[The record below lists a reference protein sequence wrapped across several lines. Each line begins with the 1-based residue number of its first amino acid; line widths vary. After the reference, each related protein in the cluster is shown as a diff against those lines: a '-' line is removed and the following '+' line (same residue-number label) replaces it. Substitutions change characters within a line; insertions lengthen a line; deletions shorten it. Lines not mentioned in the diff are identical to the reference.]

1 MRQAKDTRKIE
12 KRSLILR
19 ELVPLIIPD
28 FLKHSEPVI
37 PNVLAFNKVASEDWF
52 LKFAD
57 EVEDKL
63 GKEYFPIMRLSD
75 GEYSFILGN
84 ISPVIYNRGLLN
96 STFNILRYIRN
107 KIRSW
112 GRFQALTFPGIS
124 SGNYSRIEVKQVKEK
139 YALYLKKIAENGILA
154 LHLTYSV
161 KPFQEQYHY
170 PLQKWLHQNKIP
182 LHAGNYVPFYFV
194 YALLR
199 GSHKSRLLKNRRILI
214 IHSATGDK
222 KERIIKTL
230 IKENIREIFWL
241 SISPDRSLFDTIDI
255 HAFIGN
261 VDLALIGAGVG
272 KANILV
278 QLENLKVPCID
289 AGYVFEVWAD
299 EDKKWLR
306 PIMVPDWEW
315 QKEKIRFN

>member
-1 MRQAKDTRKIE
+1 MRVAKINRKIA
-12 KRSLILR
+12 KQSLILE

-28 FLKHSEPVI
+28 FLKHSESVV
-37 PNVLAFNKVASEDWF
+37 PNVLAFNEETSEGWF

-57 EVEDKL
+57 EVEAKL
-63 GKEYFPIMRLSD
+63 GKEYLPIMRLSD

-84 ISPVIYNRGLLN
+84 IPPVTYNRGLLN
-96 STFNILRYIRN
+96 STLNILKYFRSKIRN
-107 KIRSW
+107 W
-112 GRFQALTFPGIS
+112 GRFKALTFPGVS
-124 SGNYSRIEVKQVKEK
+124 SGNYSRIEVKKVKESYVK
-139 YALYLKKIAENGILA
+139 YLKKIAENGTLA

-161 KPFQEQYHY
+161 NPFQEQYHY
-170 PLQKWLHQNKIP
+170 PLQQWLNRNQIP

-199 GSHKSRLLKNRRILI
+199 GSQKKRLLKSRKILI
-214 IHSATGDK
+214 VHSATGDK
-222 KERIIKTL
+222 KERIKKTL
-230 IKENIREIFWL
+230 IRENVSEIFWL

-255 HAFIGN
+255 NAYIGN
-261 VDLALIGAGVG
+261 VDLVLVGAGIG

-278 QLENLKVPCID
+278 QLEKLKVPCID

-306 PIMVPDWEW
+306 PFMVPDCEWE
-315 QKEKIRFN
+315 KEEIKFK

>member
-1 MRQAKDTRKIE
+1 MREAKDNRKID
-12 KRSLILR
+12 KRSLILE

-28 FLKHSEPVI
+28 FLKHSEPVA
-37 PNVLAFNKVASEDWF
+37 PNVLAFNKKTSEDWF

-57 EVEDKL
+57 EVEAKM
-63 GKEYFPIMRLSD
+63 GKEYLPIMRLSD

-84 ISPVIYNRGLLN
+84 IPTVTLNRGFLN
-96 STFNILRYIRN
+96 STFNILKYIRS
-107 KIRSW
+107 KIRNW
-112 GRFQALTFPGIS
+112 GRFKALTFPGVP
-124 SGNYSRIEVKQVKEK
+124 SGNYSRIEVTQVKES
-139 YALYLKKIAENGILA
+139 YAKYLKKIAGNGILA

-170 PLQKWLHQNKIP
+170 PLQQWLNRNQIP
-182 LHAGNYVPFYFV
+182 LHDGNYVPFYFV

-199 GSHKSRLLKNRRILI
+199 GNQKSRLLKNRRILI

-222 KERIIKTL
+222 KERIKKTL
-230 IKENIREIFWL
+230 IKEDVNEIFWL
-241 SISPDRSLFDTIDI
+241 SISPDRSLFDIIDI
-255 HAFIGN
+255 NPYIGK
-261 VDLALIGAGVG
+261 VDLAIVGAGVG
-272 KANILV
+272 KANILT
-278 QLENLKVPCID
+278 QLEKLKVPCID

-315 QKEKIRFN
+315 EKVKIKF